1 MEGEELNYAKSLP
14 ATDLTTSKKLSN
26 EGWTKIKEPSSLSAM
41 FLFSLPFM
49 LVNALI
55 TGGLIYLLYPPMGEL
70 FLSDANFSFTVTLNI
85 FSLVYV
91 VGFVG
96 FIMIHELIHAVFIPN
111 AFRSSKTLWG
121 IIGLGVFIYTT
132 ETISKRRFIMISIMP
147 YIVLSLLF
155 PLVLSILGGL
165 NGYTILLCLI
175 NAMGSSVDFL
185 NGYLILVQVPDD
197 ALILSNGRETCY
209 RKSQQPALKE

>member
-1 MEGEELNYAKSLP
+1 MNYAKNIPL
-14 ATDLTTSKKLSN
+14 TDSTTSKKLSN
-26 EGWTKIKEPSSLSAM
+26 EGWSKLKEPSSLSAM

-91 VGFVG
+91 VGF
-96 FIMIHELIHAVFIPN
+96 IMIHELIHAVFIPN

-132 ETISKRRFIMISIMP
+132 ETLSKRRFIMISIMP
-147 YIVLSLLF
+147 YMVLSLLL

-165 NGYTILLCLI
+165 NSYTILLCLI

-209 RKSQQPALKE
+209 RKS

>member
-1 MEGEELNYAKSLP
+1 MNYAKNIPL
-14 ATDLTTSKKLSN
+14 TDSTTSKKLSN
-26 EGWTKIKEPSSLSAM
+26 EGWTKLKEPSSLSAL

-55 TGGLIYLLYPPMGEL
+55 TGGLIYLLYPPMREFFRG
-70 FLSDANFSFTVTLNI
+70 DADISFTLTINV
-85 FSLVYV
+85 FSLFYII
-91 VGFVG
+91 G
-96 FIMIHELIHAVFIPN
+96 FIVFITLHELIHAAFIPN
-111 AFRSSKTLWG
+111 AFHSSKTLWG

-132 ETISKRRFIMISIMP
+132 EAISKRRFIMISIMP

-155 PLVLSILGGL
+155 PLVMSILGGL

-197 ALILSNGRETCY
+197 ALILSNGRETYY
-209 RKSQQPALKE
+209 R

>member
-1 MEGEELNYAKSLP
+1 MNYAKNIPL
-14 ATDLTTSKKLSN
+14 TDSTTSKKLSN
-26 EGWTKIKEPSSLSAM
+26 EGWTKLKEPSSLSAL

-55 TGGLIYLLYPPMGEL
+55 TGGLIYLLYPPMREFFRG
-70 FLSDANFSFTVTLNI
+70 DADISFTLTINV
-85 FSLVYV
+85 FSLFYII
-91 VGFVG
+91 G
-96 FIMIHELIHAVFIPN
+96 FIVFITLHELIHAAFIPN
-111 AFRSSKTLWG
+111 AFHSSKTLWG

-132 ETISKRRFIMISIMP
+132 EAISKRRFIMISIMP

-155 PLVLSILGGL
+155 PLVMSILGGL

-197 ALILSNGRETCY
+197 ALILSNGRETYY
-209 RKSQQPALKE
+209 RKS

>member
-1 MEGEELNYAKSLP
+1 MNYAKNIPL
-14 ATDLTTSKKLSN
+14 TDSTTSKKLSN
-26 EGWTKIKEPSSLSAM
+26 EGWTKLKEPSSLSAL

-55 TGGLIYLLYPPMGEL
+55 TGGLIYLLYPPMREFFRG
-70 FLSDANFSFTVTLNI
+70 DADISFTLTINV
-85 FSLVYV
+85 FSLFYII
-91 VGFVG
+91 G
-96 FIMIHELIHAVFIPN
+96 FIVFITLHELIHAAFIPN
-111 AFRSSKTLWG
+111 AFHSSKTLWG

-132 ETISKRRFIMISIMP
+132 EAISKRRFIMISIMP

-155 PLVLSILGGL
+155 PLALSILGGL
-165 NGYTILLCLI
+165 NSYTILLCLI

-197 ALILSNGRETCY
+197 ALILSNGRETYY
-209 RKSQQPALKE
+209 R

>member
-1 MEGEELNYAKSLP
+1 MNYAKKLP
-14 ATDLTTSKKLSN
+14 LTDNAIGKKLSD
-26 EGWTKIKEPSSLSAM
+26 EGWTKLKEPSSLGTM

-49 LVNALI
+49 VINALI
-55 TGGLIYLLYPPMGEL
+55 TGGLIYILYQPMSVFFRG
-70 FLSDANFSFTVTLNI
+70 DADMSFTVTINV

-91 VGFVG
+91 LGLII
-96 FIMIHELIHAVFIPN
+96 FITLHELIHAVFIPN
-111 AFRSSKTLWG
+111 IFRSNKTLWG

-132 ETISKRRFIMISIMP
+132 EAISKRRFIMISIMP

-155 PLVLSILGGL
+155 PLVMSILGGL

-197 ALILSNGRETCY
+197 ALILSNGRETYY
-209 RKSQQPALKE
+209 RKS